1 MHFILTIL
9 PIFLLCILLFILITF
24 FKEQRT
30 IFLEKRFASFSLLSN
45 KVTEISFFDTLQ
57 INGKKRIQR
66 FAKILKY
73 SKVLNDYAKGY
84 EKYIAFE
91 EKETKESMEFIA
103 IKFLTAILFLFL
115 NSVAFFFKQTPLNI
129 LTLCI
134 SFCTGFFV
142 PDILWNIKRKKRQHL
157 MEEEL

>member
-115 NSVAFFFKQTPLNI
+115 NI
-129 LTLCI
+129 
-134 SFCTGFFV
+134 
-142 PDILWNIKRKKRQHL
+142 
-157 MEEEL
+157 